1 MIHDVV
7 SMEPVM
13 MANVNATKG
22 GMELSVHLM
31 AVPMHVMAMENV
43 YINIIKQPKL
53 PGHVNAAQDGLEV
66 TVQ

>member
-1 MIHDVV
+1 
-7 SMEPVM
+7 M
-13 MANVNATKG
+13 MANVSATKG

-66 TVQ
+66 TVP